1 MTAKN
6 FGSALGDGFVLNEA
20 TLMIGPLGSAL
31 DLTEEKHSFGLFK
44 NMALTNDKTYQPLT
58 QGVRQD
64 IVHQTLTADNWTLA
78 GNGYEY
84 NPRTIMYALGQAGY
98 TADPTAPRVKITLTA
113 PTAVAQSTI
122 TVNAT
127 TGLAADDWII
137 LSPISGNTDGLA
149 YKIKSIAANVITLD
163 RPLVSAVAVG
173 DKAVKSTLI
182 MTNDIESCSGANY
195 YSAKIVSADVNC
207 NPIVIIAPK
216 VQITS
221 GLNLTFGVSDY
232 SNMNFQATP
241 MALTRKDAGYNWYVA
256 QGKSKVVLIT

>member
-1 MTAKN
+1 MTAQN

-31 DLTEEKHSFGLFK
+31 DLTEEEHSFGLFK

-98 TADPTAPRVKITLTA
+98 TADPTAPRVKVTLTA
-113 PTAVAQSTI
+113 PTAVAESTI

-137 LSPISGNTDGLA
+137 LSPINGNTDGLA

>member
-1 MTAKN
+1 MTAQN

-31 DLTEEKHSFGLFK
+31 DLTEEEHSFGLFK

-98 TADPTAPRVKITLTA
+98 TADPTAPRVKVTLTA
-113 PTAVAQSTI
+113 PTAVAESTI

-137 LSPISGNTDGLA
+137 LSPINGNTDGLA

-241 MALTRKDAGYNWYVA
+241 MALTRKDAGYEWYVA

>member
-1 MTAKN
+1 MTAQN

-98 TADPTAPRVKITLTA
+98 TADPTAPRVKVTLTA
-113 PTAVAQSTI
+113 PTAVAESTI
-122 TVNAT
+122 TVDAT

-137 LSPISGNTDGLA
+137 LSPINGNTDGLA

-241 MALTRKDAGYNWYVA
+241 MALTRKDAGYEWYVA

>member
-1 MTAKN
+1 MAAQN

-64 IVHQTLTADNWTLA
+64 VVHQTLTADNWTLA

-98 TADPTAPRVKITLTA
+98 TADPTAPRVKVTLTA
-113 PTAVAQSTI
+113 PTAVAESTI
-122 TVNAT
+122 TVDAT

-137 LSPISGNTDGLA
+137 LSPINGNIDGLA

-241 MALTRKDAGYNWYVA
+241 MALTRKDAGYDWYVA

>member
-1 MTAKN
+1 MTAQN

-98 TADPTAPRVKITLTA
+98 TADPTAPRVKVTLTA
-113 PTAVAQSTI
+113 PTAVAESTI
-122 TVNAT
+122 TVDAT

-137 LSPISGNTDGLA
+137 LSPINGNTDGLA

-182 MTNDIESCSGANY
+182 MTNDIKSCSGANY

-241 MALTRKDAGYNWYVA
+241 MALTRKDAGYEWYVA

>member
-1 MTAKN
+1 MTAQN

-31 DLTEEKHSFGLFK
+31 DLTEEEHSFGLFK
-44 NMALTNDKTYQPLT
+44 NMALTNDKTFQPLT

-64 IVHQTLTADNWTLA
+64 VVHQTLTSDNWTLA

-98 TADPTAPRVKITLTA
+98 TADPTAPRVKVTLTA
-113 PTAVAQSTI
+113 PTAVAESTI
-122 TVNAT
+122 TVDAT
-127 TGLAADDWII
+127 TGLAVDDWII
-137 LSPISGNTDGLA
+137 LSPNNGNTDGLA
-149 YKIKSIAANVITLD
+149 YKIKSIATNVITLD

-241 MALTRKDAGYNWYVA
+241 MALTRKDAGYDWYVA

>member
-1 MTAKN
+1 MTAQN

-64 IVHQTLTADNWTLA
+64 VVHQTLTSDNWTLA

-98 TADPTAPRVKITLTA
+98 TADPTAPRVKVTLTA
-113 PTAVAQSTI
+113 PSAVAESTI

-127 TGLAADDWII
+127 TGLAVDNWII
-137 LSPISGNTDGLA
+137 LSPINGNTDGLA

>member
-1 MTAKN
+1 MTAQN

-31 DLTEEKHSFGLFK
+31 DLTEEEHSFGLFK

-98 TADPTAPRVKITLTA
+98 TADPTAPRVKVTLTA
-113 PTAVAQSTI
+113 PTAVAESTI
-122 TVNAT
+122 TVDAT

-137 LSPISGNTDGLA
+137 LSPINGNTDGLA

-241 MALTRKDAGYNWYVA
+241 MALTRKDAGYEWYVA

>member
-1 MTAKN
+1 MTAQN

-31 DLTEEKHSFGLFK
+31 DLTEEEHSFGLFK
-44 NMALTNDKTYQPLT
+44 NMALTNDKTYQSLT
-58 QGVRQD
+58 QGVRQEP
-64 IVHQTLTADNWTLA
+64 VAQVLTGDNWTLA

-98 TADPTAPRVKITLTA
+98 TADPTAPRVKVTLTA
-113 PTAVAQSTI
+113 PTAVAESTI
-122 TVNAT
+122 TVDAT

-137 LSPISGNTDGLA
+137 LSPINGNTDGLA

-241 MALTRKDAGYNWYVA
+241 MALTRKDAGYEWYVA

>member
-1 MTAKN
+1 MTAQN

-31 DLTEEKHSFGLFK
+31 DLTEEEHSFGLFK

-98 TADPTAPRVKITLTA
+98 TADPTAPRVKVTLTA
-113 PTAVAQSTI
+113 PTAVAESTI
-122 TVNAT
+122 TVDAT

-137 LSPISGNTDGLA
+137 LSPINGNTDGLA

-241 MALTRKDAGYNWYVA
+241 MALTRKDAGYDWYVA

>member
-1 MTAKN
+1 MAAQN

-98 TADPTAPRVKITLTA
+98 TADPTAPRVKVTLTA
-113 PTAVAQSTI
+113 PTAVAGSTI
-122 TVNAT
+122 TVNTT
-127 TGLAADDWII
+127 TGLAADNWII
-137 LSPISGNTDGLA
+137 LSPINGNTDGLA

-173 DKAVKSTLI
+173 DKVVKSTLI

-241 MALTRKDAGYNWYVA
+241 MALTRKDAGYDWYVA

>member
-1 MTAKN
+1 MTAQN

-31 DLTEEKHSFGLFK
+31 DLTEEEHSFGLFK

-64 IVHQTLTADNWTLA
+64 VVHQTLTSDNWTLA

-98 TADPTAPRVKITLTA
+98 TADPTAPRVKVTLTA
-113 PTAVAQSTI
+113 PTAVAESTI
-122 TVNAT
+122 TVDAT

-137 LSPISGNTDGLA
+137 LSPINGNTDGLA

-241 MALTRKDAGYNWYVA
+241 MALTRKDAGYDWYVA

>member
-1 MTAKN
+1 MTAQN

-31 DLTEEKHSFGLFK
+31 DLTEEEHSFGLFK

-98 TADPTAPRVKITLTA
+98 TADPTAPRVKVTLTE
-113 PTAVAQSTI
+113 PTAVAESTI
-122 TVNAT
+122 TVNDA
-127 TGLAADDWII
+127 TGLAVDDWII

-149 YKIKSIAANVITLD
+149 YKIQSIYANVITLD

-241 MALTRKDAGYNWYVA
+241 MALTRKDAGYDWYVT

>member
-1 MTAKN
+1 MTAQN

-98 TADPTAPRVKITLTA
+98 TADPTAPRVKVTLTA
-113 PTAVAQSTI
+113 PTAVAESTI

-137 LSPISGNTDGLA
+137 LSPINGNTDGLA

>member
-1 MTAKN
+1 MTAQN

-31 DLTEEKHSFGLFK
+31 DLTEEEHSFGLFK

-98 TADPTAPRVKITLTA
+98 TADPTAPRVKVTLTA
-113 PTAVAQSTI
+113 PTAVAESTI
-122 TVNAT
+122 TVNDA
-127 TGLAADDWII
+127 TGLAVDDWII

-241 MALTRKDAGYNWYVA
+241 MALTRKDAGYDWYVA

>member
-1 MTAKN
+1 MTAQN

-98 TADPTAPRVKITLTA
+98 TADPTAPRVKVTLTA
-113 PTAVAQSTI
+113 PSAVAESTI

-137 LSPISGNTDGLA
+137 LSPINGNTDGLA

-241 MALTRKDAGYNWYVA
+241 MALTRKDAGYEWYVA

>member
-1 MTAKN
+1 MTAQN

-31 DLTEEKHSFGLFK
+31 DLTEEEHSFGLFK

-98 TADPTAPRVKITLTA
+98 TADPTAPRVKVTLTA
-113 PTAVAQSTI
+113 PTAVAESTI
-122 TVNAT
+122 TVDAT

-137 LSPISGNTDGLA
+137 LSPINGNTDGLA
-149 YKIKSIAANVITLD
+149 YKIKSIATNVITLD

-241 MALTRKDAGYNWYVA
+241 MALTRKDAGYDWYVA

>member
-1 MTAKN
+1 MTAQN

-98 TADPTAPRVKITLTA
+98 TADPTAPRVKATLTA
-113 PTAVAQSTI
+113 PTAVAESTI

-137 LSPISGNTDGLA
+137 LSPINGNTDGLA
-149 YKIKSIAANVITLD
+149 YKIKSIATNVITLD

-241 MALTRKDAGYNWYVA
+241 MALTRKDAGYGWYVA

>member
-1 MTAKN
+1 MTAQN

-31 DLTEEKHSFGLFK
+31 DLTEEEHSFGLFK

-98 TADPTAPRVKITLTA
+98 TADPTAPRVKVTLTA
-113 PTAVAQSTI
+113 PSAVAESTI

-137 LSPISGNTDGLA
+137 LSPINGNTDGLA
-149 YKIKSIAANVITLD
+149 YKIKSIATNVITLD

-241 MALTRKDAGYNWYVA
+241 MALTRKDAGYDWYVA